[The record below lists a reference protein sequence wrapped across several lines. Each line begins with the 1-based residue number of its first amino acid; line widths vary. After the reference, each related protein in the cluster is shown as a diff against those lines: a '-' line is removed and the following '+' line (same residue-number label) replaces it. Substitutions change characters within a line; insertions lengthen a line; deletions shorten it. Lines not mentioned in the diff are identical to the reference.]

1 MPKPGGFGWGSAP
14 RQDPSVYAPVRPGP
28 ARRRRQPLF
37 GVRRPLS
44 ARTQAVLGLLAFAL
58 PLLVWCAISYVPA
71 FWHPQVL
78 VAHGG
83 DPSVPGQYSFVSAGQ
98 RVDLGVFRGRN
109 AELAAAGRELATG
122 ERVNPIFLPPPHAV
136 AKAFYSAF
144 TTAPER
150 TGDYWLHE
158 SLWHSCTIIFL
169 GFFYSMLLGVPVG
182 LLCGTFSVFSR
193 LIEPF
198 VDFIRYMP
206 APVFGAL
213 AVAVLGLGD
222 EPKITIIFVG
232 TFFQAVL
239 VVANTTRSVD
249 LGLIQAA
256 QTLGAN
262 RRQLLV
268 RVVVPAALPSLYRD
282 MRILLGW
289 AWTYLVVAELIG
301 EKSGISAFLYQQQR
315 YRHFENVYA
324 GIVMIGLIG
333 LCTDQVLAQLGKY
346 LFPWESGK
354 PSLSRALRR
363 VWAWRGGV
371 AGLGRRIDEADRG
384 ASRA

>member
-1 MPKPGGFGWGSAP
+1 MSGIDS
-14 RQDPSVYAPVRPGP
+14 SVYAPVKASA
-28 ARRRRQPLF
+28 ARRRRKPLLS
-37 GVRRPLS
+37 VRHPLS
-44 ARTQAVLGLLAFAL
+44 SRAQAIAYVLAFAL
-58 PLLVWCAISYVPA
+58 PLLFWCVLSYTP
-71 FWHPQVL
+71 FLWHPQVL
-78 VAHGG
+78 IRDAG
-83 DPSVPGQYSFVSAGQ
+83 DTAVKGQYAFIAPGQ
-98 RVDLGVFRGRN
+98 RVDRDVFEGRN
-109 AELAAAGRELATG
+109 AELGAAGARLARG
-122 ERVNPIFLPPPHAV
+122 DRVNPIFLPAPHEV
-136 AKAFYSAF
+136 ATAFYTAF
-144 TTAPER
+144 TTPPER

-158 SLWHSCTIIFL
+158 SLAHSCLIIL
-169 GFFYSMLLGVPVG
+169 MGFVYSMLLGLPVG
-182 LLCGTFSVFSR
+182 LLCGTFPLVSR

-198 VDFIRYMP
+198 VDFVRYMP

-222 EPKITIIFVG
+222 EPKITIIFIG

-249 LGLIQAA
+249 ISLIQAA

-262 RRQLLV
+262 HRQLLLK
-268 RVVVPAALPSLYRD
+268 VVVPAALPALYRD

-333 LCTDQVLAQLGKY
+333 LCTDQVLAFLGKY

-354 PSLSRALRR
+354 MGLLRLVRGVLRKSGAAPS
-363 VWAWRGGV
+363 V
-371 AGLGRRIDEADRG
+371 ATPSAG
-384 ASRA
+384 

>member
-1 MPKPGGFGWGSAP
+1 MNSTDLSAF
-14 RQDPSVYAPVRPGP
+14 APVKPSSK
-28 ARRRRQPLF
+28 RRS
-37 GVRRPLS
+37 RRPLLS
-44 ARTQAVLGLLAFAL
+44 VRRALHPRAQALAGVLAFL
-58 PLLVWCAISYVPA
+58 IPLAAWCLLSYIP
-71 FWHPQVL
+71 FLWHPQVL
-78 VAHGG
+78 VEDAG
-83 DPSVPGQYSFVSAGQ
+83 DTGVPGQYAFIAAGQ
-98 RVDLGVFRGRN
+98 RVDRDVFEGRN
-109 AELAAAGRELATG
+109 AELVSSGHRPARG
-122 ERVNPIFLPPPHAV
+122 ERVNPIFLPAPHEV
-136 AKAFYSAF
+136 ARAFYSAF

-158 SLWHSCTIIFL
+158 SLWHSCTVILL
-169 GFFYSMLLGVPVG
+169 GFFYSMLIGLPLG
-182 LLCGTFSVFSR
+182 LLCGTFSLFSR

-198 VDFIRYMP
+198 VDFVRYMP

-239 VVANTTRSVD
+239 VIANTTRSVD
-249 LGLIQAA
+249 FALIQAA
-256 QTLGAN
+256 QTLGASH
-262 RRQLLV
+262 RQLLM
-268 RVVVPAALPSLYRD
+268 RVVVPAALPALYRD

-333 LCTDQVLAQLGKY
+333 LLSDQALAFLGQY

-354 PSLSRALRR
+354 PGLLRLLRGLRR
-363 VWAWRGGV
+363 
-371 AGLGRRIDEADRG
+371 
-384 ASRA
+384 RANSPAPALSSSTAP